1 MAGPQR
7 GTPGPGGQNGT
18 IDVKP
23 SDLYRVSAGVAAQQ
37 TPMDRGAKTLLDE
50 LNRYPDAGGYGTA
63 PQAFA
68 TSYAKVGNRF
78 LEVWAKSVV
87 GIGGA
92 AVTDYRAS
100 TDPQLVARLV
110 GELHELLALDLD
122 ESDYA
127 LAVAELGMEVDPPA
141 PYAPSG
147 WLAHLAD
154 RRAQSR
160 AEYRPSS

>member
-1 MAGPQR
+1 M
-7 GTPGPGGQNGT
+7 TPHLSEA
-18 IDVKP
+18 P
-23 SDLYRVSAGVAAQQ
+23 SAMPSRNRSA
-37 TPMDRGAKTLLDE
+37 T
-50 LNRYPDAGGYGTA
+50 YPDRETA
-63 PQAFA
+63 QWA
-68 TSYAKVGNRF
+68 T
-78 LEVWAKSVV
+78 
-87 GIGGA
+87 
-92 AVTDYRAS
+92 YRAS

-154 RRAQSR
+154 RLARSSAEYGPSSR
-160 AEYRPSS
+160 AGQE